1 MAVRKKTDI
10 PSDIPLPI
18 VLDDYNS
25 CSITLSAEG
34 ITFIKVIIPQQ
45 LDNPLQVIILCI
57 VKKKRQRV
65 PQACSCDNLQ

>member
-45 LDNPLQVIILCI
+45 LDNPLQLIILCI

>member
-34 ITFIKVIIPQQ
+34 ITFIKDRWQPTAGDNSLHCEEEKTTGTTSVQ
-45 LDNPLQVIILCI
+45 L
-57 VKKKRQRV
+57 R
-65 PQACSCDNLQ
+65 